1 MRGLLLICLLGLMIC
16 SVTLAYD
23 HEEHHEDHHEDE
35 HHDEEHHEEGHH
47 EEEEEKIKYDITSE
61 AWLDISVRD
70 SWEKNASETYLGR
83 ITIGLFGDICP
94 MTTTNFFQ
102 LCKGVKRGDKKLTYA
117 GSPFHRIVRDFVIQ
131 GGDIVDGDGTG
142 SQSIYGD
149 KFIDENYSLSHRSA
163 GWVSMANY
171 GSDTNGS
178 QFFITLVPSRWLDGH
193 HVVFGRVLSGMNI
206 VREISD
212 TKVYKGT
219 SLSKKKI
226 VITKSGVKTVNR
238 YELIEEQL
246 DSPGDIHH
254 NY

>member
-1 MRGLLLICLLGLMIC
+1 
-16 SVTLAYD
+16 
-23 HEEHHEDHHEDE
+23 
-35 HHDEEHHEEGHH
+35 
-47 EEEEEKIKYDITSE
+47 
-61 AWLDISVRD
+61 
-70 SWEKNASETYLGR
+70 
-83 ITIGLFGDICP
+83 
-94 MTTTNFFQ
+94 
-102 LCKGVKRGDKKLTYA
+102 
-117 GSPFHRIVRDFVIQ
+117 
-131 GGDIVDGDGTG
+131 
-142 SQSIYGD
+142 
-149 KFIDENYSLSHRSA
+149 
-163 GWVSMANY
+163 MANY